1 MTKILITGHEGFVG
15 SNLVSILDPKK
26 YQITGLSRILQK
38 DANIVQIKKDIL
50 RINDSDAAKNS
61 IIIHLAAITD
71 IKYCEQHPVECF
83 KVNAL
88 GTQNLLELARKKD
101 CSFIYISTS
110 HVYGK
115 PKKLPINEDHPQNA
129 TSIYATSKIAGE
141 LCCESYSKSYGMDI
155 SILRLFSVYGPRSP
169 GHLVTS
175 KIISQM
181 LSGKSIKLGNLY
193 PKRDFVYIT
202 DAVKAIE
209 ISLKKLDGFNIYNVG
224 IGKSHSILEIC
235 NILKKLTRNTA
246 PVISTKTYS
255 RKDEIN
261 NMVSNPSK
269 IKKLG
274 WKPSISLQK
283 GLEMT
288 LKWYKNKYHLS

>member
-1 MTKILITGHEGFVG
+1 MKKVLITGHEGFVG
-15 SNLVSILDPKK
+15 SNLVSVLDQKK
-26 YQITGLSRILQK
+26 YQITGLSRVLQK
-38 DANIVQIKKDIL
+38 DTNVIQIKKDIL
-50 RINDSDAAKNS
+50 RVNDSDVAKNS

-101 CSFIYISTS
+101 GGFIYISTS

-115 PKKLPINEDHPQNA
+115 PKKLPINEDHPRNA
-129 TSIYATSKIAGE
+129 ASIYAASKIAGE

-155 SILRLFSVYGPRSP
+155 SILRLFSIYGPRSP
-169 GHLVTS
+169 AHLVTS

-181 LSGKSIKLGNLY
+181 VSNKSIRLGNLY
-193 PKRDFVYIT
+193 PKRDFVYIV

-209 ISLKKLDGFNIYNVG
+209 IVLKKLDGFSIYNVG
-224 IGKSHSILEIC
+224 TGKSHSILEIC
-235 NILKKLTRNTA
+235 NILKRLTRSTA
-246 PVISTKTYS
+246 PLISTKTYS

-261 NMVSNPSK
+261 NVISNPSK

-274 WKPSISLQK
+274 WKPSVTIQK
-283 GLEMT
+283 GLQMT
-288 LKWYKNKYHLS
+288 LEWYKNKHHLS

>member
-1 MTKILITGHEGFVG
+1 MKKILITGYDGFVG

-26 YQITGLSRILQK
+26 YQITGLSRTLHK
-38 DANIVQIKKDIL
+38 DVNIVQIKKDIL
-50 RINDSDAAKNS
+50 RINDSDAAKDS

-88 GTQNLLELARKKD
+88 GTQNLLEMARKKD
-101 CSFIYISTS
+101 CGFIYVSTS

-115 PKKLPINEDHPQNA
+115 PTKLPINEDHSRNA
-129 TSIYATSKIAGE
+129 TSIYAASKIAGE

-169 GHLVTS
+169 AHLVTS

-181 LSGKSIKLGNLY
+181 ISNKSIMLGNLY
-193 PKRDFVYIT
+193 PKRDFVYII

-209 ISLKKLDGFNIYNVG
+209 ISLKKLDGFNVYNIG
-224 IGKSHSILEIC
+224 TGKSHSILEIC
-235 NILKKLTRNTA
+235 NILKRLTRSTA
-246 PVISTKTYS
+246 PIVSTKTYS
-255 RKDEIN
+255 RKDEIDN
-261 NMVSNPSK
+261 IVSNPSK

-283 GLEMT
+283 GLQMT
-288 LKWYKNKYHLS
+288 LEWYKNKRQ